1 MKAKIIECQAI
12 LKTVELY
19 LNNEKYYVSFSLN
32 VIKQIQQE
40 FGSMDDLLEEI
51 NDNNIDAII
60 RVFEILIND
69 SIDRERIFEKKERD
83 YIDVRVISYLIGTS
97 NLDYY
102 TQVLQEALGISL
114 PDAEEQEETDE
125 EGNVVVVTDEMRE
138 EFGEP
143 EELPTKAE

>member
-97 NLDYY
+97 NLNYY

-114 PDAEEQEETDE
+114 PDAEEQEETDDAQADE
-125 EGNVVVVTDEMRE
+125 ETFPHSGQRQQHPYVPCHV
-138 EFGEP
+138 G
-143 EELPTKAE
+143 